1 MAVPILHQLVTSR
14 HPMIHQT
21 FHAWHG
27 AGSPSSTV
35 ALVSQGVFKLPPP
48 SGRDWPEEEC
58 SVWKHQKSLYNCT
71 WDWILTS
78 RCFPTDTSGLTAS
91 GAHALLDFANSCPL
105 AWGPCNRV
113 VEGDRGDFLCF
124 FFGSYFS
131 TCLGTCF
138 FHGLSWSIHFC
149 SKGCPLT

>member
-1 MAVPILHQLVTSR
+1 MVQDLH
-14 HPMIHQT
+14 HEN
-21 FHAWHG
+21 
-27 AGSPSSTV
+27 SSTV
-35 ALVSQGVFKLPPP
+35 ALVSQGFFKLPP
-48 SGRDWPEEEC
+48 SGRDWPEEC
-58 SVWKHQKSLYNCT
+58 SVWKHQKSLYKCT
-71 WDWILTS
+71 LDWILTS

-105 AWGPCNRV
+105 AWGPYNRGV

-124 FFGSYFS
+124 FLGSYFS
-131 TCLGTCF
+131 TYLGTCL